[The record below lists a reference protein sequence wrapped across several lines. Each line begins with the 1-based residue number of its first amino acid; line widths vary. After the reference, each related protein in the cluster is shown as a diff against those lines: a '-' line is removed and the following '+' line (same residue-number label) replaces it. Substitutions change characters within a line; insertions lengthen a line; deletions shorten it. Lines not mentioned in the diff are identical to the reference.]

1 MEQQAVIMDAARIN
15 LILAWS
21 WILFGFLSGLLMG
34 LFFHRENWLG
44 GYGSHKRRLYRLG
57 HISFFGLGVVN
68 LCFFLTAQAIG
79 MEGTPLSIASW
90 SFVVGAIS
98 MPICSL
104 AMAHFPRS
112 HMFFGVPVISLLV
125 GGTLMVFAVASPQ
138 LRHKPNSPLP
148 RNVTEFQTSANQL
161 TP

>member
-1 MEQQAVIMDAARIN
+1 MEGARIN
-15 LILAWS
+15 LILAWT
-21 WILFGFLSGLLMG
+21 WIWVGFLSGLLMG

-79 MEGTPLSIASW
+79 MEGARLTIASW
-90 SFVVGAIS
+90 SFIVGAIS
-98 MPICSL
+98 MPICAL
-104 AMAHFPRS
+104 AMAHYPRS
-112 HMFFGVPVISLLV
+112 HVFFGVPVISLLI
-125 GGTLMVFAVASPQ
+125 GGALVVFAVASPQ
-138 LRHKPNSPLP
+138 SAREPNLPLP
-148 RNVTEFQTSANQL
+148 SNVKELQTSANQL